1 MSVYDSA
8 KEEQPEW
15 CVVLHARS
23 RWFVCAE
30 RYQPRSA
37 VYEIDQT
44 HVATIHIRAEEVRE
58 SEISHRRYT
67 VEPQ

>member
-15 CVVLHARS
+15 CVVLHDRS
-23 RWFVCAE
+23 RWSVCTE

-44 HVATIHIRAEEVRE
+44 QVA
-58 SEISHRRYT
+58 RYASALKKYER
-67 VEPQ
+67 VK